1 MSKRTF
7 AFIAAFIVQL
17 IYGVTYTFAN
27 DVIDGGYI
35 KPFGFILV
43 RLIGATVLFWL
54 LSFFTANEKIE
65 KKDFPTIFLAAVFG
79 VTVNMLTFFK
89 GFQYTTPIHASV
101 IMITSPIIVLL
112 LSAVLLKEKF
122 TALKILGVIVGF
134 LGAILLS
141 VYGKSANAGDN
152 ILLGNFLVFINAVSY
167 SLYLIIVK
175 RLTNK
180 YHPFSFLKYLF
191 TFGLLLVIP
200 FGYNELSEVNWASFS
215 NYTYFAVA
223 FVVVGTTFFTY
234 LLNPLALRTLKAST
248 LSIFIYMQP
257 LIAGIF
263 AIAMGSDT
271 INAVK
276 LIAALL
282 IFIGVFLV
290 TKKQKQRT

>member
-122 TALKILGVIVGF
+122 TALKIVGVIVGF

-234 LLNPLALRTLKAST
+234 LLNPLALCTLKAST

-257 LIAGIF
+257 LIAGVF

-290 TKKQKQRT
+290 TKKQKQRA

>member
-122 TALKILGVIVGF
+122 TALKIVGVIVGF

-200 FGYNELSEVNWASFS
+200 FGYNELSEVNWVSFS

>member
-122 TALKILGVIVGF
+122 TALKIVGVIVGF

>member
-122 TALKILGVIVGF
+122 TALKIVGVIVGF

-200 FGYNELSEVNWASFS
+200 FGYNELSEVNWVSFS

-248 LSIFIYMQP
+248 LSIFIYIQP